1 MSSGVLIMFFILIIT
16 GLFTSLVGTVA
27 GSGGLIGMPVMLL
40 AGLPVHSAIAT
51 SKFSNTL
58 SSFSSF
64 AYLLKK
70 KEINWNEAVSILPF
84 AFGGGIAGGL
94 TAGLLSQTIMEI
106 SAVCLL
112 IVAFL
117 ISFIKKP
124 ENLNT
129 DQAAGLK
136 GSGPV
141 LTAIGFYDGIFGPG
155 QATMLM
161 HTFMYKGISYIRAIA
176 FTRFQTFVSCSAA
189 FAAYLFNGRF
199 IWQAGLAFC
208 LGSVMGAQTAVRF
221 VDKVPLKTAKII
233 LNTMTIILIFQI
245 IHSLMT

>member
-1 MSSGVLIMFFILIIT
+1 MFFILLIT
-16 GLFTSLVGTVA
+16 GFFTALVGTIA

-40 AGLPVHSAIAT
+40 AGLPIHSAIAT

-64 AYLLKK
+64 YYLLKR
-70 KEINWNEAVSILPF
+70 KEVQLKESLSILPF

-94 TAGLLSQTIMEI
+94 TAGLISQAVMEFI
-106 SAVCLL
+106 AVLLL

-117 ISFIKKP
+117 ISFVKKP
-124 ENLNT
+124 EPSTDTPPNLKST
-129 DQAAGLK
+129 
-136 GSGPV
+136 GPY

-155 QATMLM
+155 QATILM
-161 HTFMYKGISYIRAIA
+161 HLFLYKGISYIRSIA

-189 FAAYLFNGRF
+189 FLAYLFNGHF

-208 LGSVMGAQTAVRF
+208 IGSILGAQTAVRF
-221 VDKVPLKTAKII
+221 ADKVQLRTAKLI
-233 LNTMTIILIFQI
+233 LNTMTLLLIIKLIV
-245 IHSLMT
+245 SLLY